1 MRATALALTF
11 LLTADA
17 AVAATARLTLTPAKA
32 RIGDAI
38 AAELTV
44 DAAAGENVDVSPLPL
59 EWGPAQ
65 VLTGSW
71 EPAAPGT
78 ASRVWKGTIA
88 VYTLGKATIPELVVP
103 VTTASGPVTAATQSV
118 TVEIEGTL
126 PADAQ
131 GAKPPDLIDLKPP
144 ASIPPDYGP
153 LKLALIALGGLLA
166 VAGVVWWL
174 WRRYAARLAA
184 VKAPVDPFRRLPP
197 HVWVY
202 EELEKLLAKRLA
214 EEGKIGQ
221 FYDELT
227 HIVKRYLEGRYRVDM
242 LERTTSE
249 VPGALAVAGASADA
263 GALARALLEAGDRV
277 KFARVSAA
285 PADCR
290 SAVEEAYRLVDM
302 TKPEEAQAAPEP
314 AGAAR

>member
-1 MRATALALTF
+1 MRRAVVLGALLVTSH
-11 LLTADA
+11 A
-17 AVAATARLTLTPAKA
+17 AFAASARLTLNPVKA
-32 RIGDAI
+32 RVGDAI

-44 DAAAGENVDVSPLPL
+44 DAAAGETVDVSPLPL
-59 EWGPAQ
+59 SWGPAQ

-71 EPAAPGT
+71 EPAAPSAT
-78 ASRVWKGTIA
+78 SRVWKGTIA
-88 VYTLGKATIPELVVP
+88 VYELGKVTIPELVVP
-103 VTTASGPVTAATQSV
+103 VTTVGGPIATATQPVTL
-118 TVEIEGTL
+118 EIEGTL

-131 GAKPPDLIDLKPP
+131 GGKPQDLIDLKPP

-166 VAGVVWWL
+166 AAGLAWWL
-174 WRRYAARLAA
+174 WRRYAAKLAA
-184 VKAPVDPFRRLPP
+184 VAAPVDPFRRLPP

-227 HIVKRYLEGRYRVDM
+227 HIVKQYLEGRYRVDL

-277 KFARVSAA
+277 KFARVAAA

-290 SAVEEAYRLVDM
+290 GAVEEAYRLVDM
-302 TKPEEAQAAPEP
+302 TKPAEVRPEP
-314 AGAAR
+314 ETAEAAR